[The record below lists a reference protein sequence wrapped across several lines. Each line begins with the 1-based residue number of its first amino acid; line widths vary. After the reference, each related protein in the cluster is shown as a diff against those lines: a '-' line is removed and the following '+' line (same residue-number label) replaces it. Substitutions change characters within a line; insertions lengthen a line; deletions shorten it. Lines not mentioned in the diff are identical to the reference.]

1 MSDFA
6 AMDLGEREFGVVT
19 EAGTVRFERL
29 LPGPIERVWSYL
41 TDSEKRGT
49 WLATG
54 AMEQRVGS
62 TVALHFHHADLS
74 PVKEETPARYKEIE
88 DGATTTSQV
97 TRCDPPR
104 LLSMTWGGLPAE
116 GSEVTFEL
124 EPRGDKVL
132 LTLTHRRLTDR
143 ADMVNVAGGWH
154 THLAIL
160 ADNLSGRT
168 PRPFWSTH
176 AKVAGEYERR
186 ITAG

>member
-1 MSDFA
+1 MSNFA
-6 AMDLGEREFGVVT
+6 AMDLGAREFGVVT

-54 AMEQRVGS
+54 AMDLRVGGK
-62 TVALHFHHADLS
+62 VELCFHHVDLS

-88 DGATTTSQV
+88 DGVETTGQV

-104 LLSMTWGGLPAE
+104 LLSFTWGGLMFK

-124 EPRGDKVL
+124 TPRGDKVL
-132 LTLTHRRLTDR
+132 LALTHRRLANR
-143 ADMVNVAGGWH
+143 ADMLSVSGGWH

-160 ADNLSGRT
+160 ADNLEGVT

-176 AKVAGEYERR
+176 AKLEAEYERR
-186 ITAG
+186 IAAG

>member
-1 MSDFA
+1 MSNLA

-29 LPGPIERVWSYL
+29 LPGPIERVWDYL

-54 AMEQRVGS
+54 AMELRVGGK
-62 TVALHFHHADLS
+62 VELRFHHVDLS
-74 PVKEETPARYKEIE
+74 PVIEETPAKYKPIE
-88 DGATTTSQV
+88 DGVTTEGKV

-104 LLSMTWGGLPAE
+104 LLSFIWDGMPAV

-124 EPRGDKVL
+124 APRGDKVL
-132 LTLTHRRLTDR
+132 LSLTHRRLANRTD
-143 ADMVNVAGGWH
+143 MLNVAGGWH
-154 THLAIL
+154 SHLAIL
-160 ADNLSGRT
+160 ADNLEGVS

-176 AKVAGEYERR
+176 AKLEGEYARR
-186 ITAG
+186 LAAE